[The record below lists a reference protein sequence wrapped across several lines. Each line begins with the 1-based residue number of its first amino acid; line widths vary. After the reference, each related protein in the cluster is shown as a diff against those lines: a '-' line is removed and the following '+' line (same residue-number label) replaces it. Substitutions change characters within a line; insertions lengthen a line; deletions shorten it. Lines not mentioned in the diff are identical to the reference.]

1 MHEQQLLPSHEHG
14 PGAHLGIVAD
24 GRDGVLYSRPLI
36 LYLPAMNPKRR
47 AAEAALKYL
56 ADGMVV
62 GLGTGSTADEFL
74 QALSAA
80 LKSGKLNNI
89 RGVPTSQRSQ
99 QRARELGIP
108 LVELSEASR
117 PDVTVDGAD
126 EIAPGL
132 DLIKGLG
139 GALLREKVVAQASK
153 KLVII
158 ADSAKTVAKLGTRS
172 ALPVEV
178 VKFAHDV
185 QADYLKTLGAEP
197 VLRLASD
204 GGAMVTDNG
213 NYIYDCRFS
222 NGIDQ
227 PRELEAAMRSH
238 AGIVETG
245 LFLGIAS
252 VALIA
257 TAETVDERTR

>member
-1 MHEQQLLPSHEHG
+1 MIAG
-14 PGAHLGIVAD
+14 RKWGA
-24 GRDGVLYSRPLI
+24 LYSEGLI

-47 AAEAALKYL
+47 AAEAALKFL
-56 ADGMVV
+56 KDGMVV

-74 QALSAA
+74 QALSVA
-80 LKSGKLNNI
+80 LKTGKLKAI
-89 RGVPTSQRSQ
+89 RGVPTSRRSQ
-99 QRARELGIP
+99 QRAEELGIP
-108 LVELSEASR
+108 LVSLSQAAR

-139 GALLREKVVAQASK
+139 GALLREKVVAQNSA

-158 ADSAKTVAKLGTRS
+158 ADSKKTVDKLGTSS

-178 VKFAHDV
+178 VQFAHEV
-185 QADYLKTLGAEP
+185 QADFLKTLGAQP
-197 VLRLASD
+197 VLRLNAD
-204 GGAMVTDNG
+204 GTAMVTDNG
-213 NYIYDCRFS
+213 NYIYDCRFPK
-222 NGIDQ
+222 GIQ
-227 PRELEAAMRSH
+227 NPAEVEAAMRAR

-245 LFLGIAS
+245 LFLGMAS

-257 TAETVDERTR
+257 WDDSVEERTR

>member
-1 MHEQQLLPSHEHG
+1 
-14 PGAHLGIVAD
+14 
-24 GRDGVLYSRPLI
+24 
-36 LYLPAMNPKRR
+36 MNPKRR
-47 AAEAALKYL
+47 AAEAALKFL
-56 ADGMVV
+56 ADDMVV

-80 LKSGKLNNI
+80 LKSGKLKNI
-89 RGVPTSQRSQ
+89 RGVPTSHRSQ

-108 LVELSEASR
+108 LVELSDASR

-139 GALLREKVVAQASK
+139 GALLREKIVAQASK

-158 ADSAKTVAKLGTRS
+158 ADSAKTVARLGSRS

-178 VKFAHDV
+178 VRFAHDI
-185 QADYLKTLGAEP
+185 QADFLKTLGAEP

-204 GGAMVTDNG
+204 GRAMVTDNG

-222 NGIDQ
+222 NGIDR

-238 AGIVETG
+238 AGLVETG

-252 VALIA
+252 MALIA
-257 TAETVDERTR
+257 TAETVEEQVR